1 MNLNFKLDSLKDP
14 SSMSNKAKFGVI
26 VAVFLS
32 ALGAGY
38 FFDTSA
44 QLAVLEEQ
52 AAREVTLRE
61 SYLDRKKQ
69 AVNLDAH
76 KRQLQEIEVAFGTLL
91 RQLPNKSEMDALLN
105 DVNQAGVG
113 RGLSFDLF
121 RPAAAEV
128 VTEFYAEQPVN
139 INVGGS
145 YHQFGAFAEDIS
157 RLPRIVNLDDINLRA
172 SNDLGAIYKGAEPKL
187 VLEAVVRTYR
197 YLDEKE
203 IAEAGKTKP

>member
-1 MNLNFKLDSLKDP
+1 MDINLDGLKDP
-14 SSMSNKAKFGVI
+14 SSMSNTAKFGVI
-26 VAVFLS
+26 VAVFLG

-44 QLAVLEEQ
+44 QMAALDEQ
-52 AAREVTLRE
+52 AAREVSLRE
-61 SYLDRKKQ
+61 TYLDRKKQ

-113 RGLSFDLF
+113 RGLSFELF

-139 INVGGS
+139 INVSGS

-172 SNDLGAIYKGAEPKL
+172 TNDLGAIYKGAEPKL

-197 YLDEKE
+197 YLDDKE
-203 IAEAGKTKP
+203 IAEAKKNGKK

>member
-1 MNLNFKLDSLKDP
+1 MNLDSLKDP
-14 SSMSNKAKFGVI
+14 SSMSKTAKFAVI
-26 VAVFLS
+26 VAVFFGLV
-32 ALGAGY
+32 AFGY
-38 FFDTSA
+38 FFDTQGQMD
-44 QLAVLEEQ
+44 QLTELEAKE
-52 AAREVTLRE
+52 ATLRDTF
-61 SYLDRKKQ
+61 LDRKKQ

-121 RPAAAEV
+121 RPAPAEI

-139 INVGGS
+139 INVSGN

-157 RLPRIVNLDDINLRA
+157 RLPRIVNLDDISLRA
-172 SNDLGAIYKGAEPKL
+172 TNDITAIYKGAEPKL

-197 YLDEKE
+197 YLDDKE
-203 IAEAGKTKP
+203 IAARRKSAPKK

>member
-1 MNLNFKLDSLKDP
+1 MDINLEKLKDP
-14 SSMSNKAKFGVI
+14 SSMSNSAKLGVI
-26 VAVFLS
+26 VALFFG

-44 QLAVLEEQ
+44 QIAALDEQ
-52 AAREVTLRE
+52 AAREVSLRE
-61 SYLDRKKQ
+61 TYLDRKKQ

-121 RPAAAEV
+121 RPAPEL

-139 INVGGS
+139 INVAGS

-157 RLPRIVNLDDINLRA
+157 RLPRIVNLDDISLKA

-197 YLDEKE
+197 YLDDKE
-203 IAEAGKTKP
+203 MADAKKAKK